1 MKVTPKRYY
10 LNGDAIRILSTD
22 SKVSITLKDFIILSG
37 CERVK

>member
-10 LNGDAIRILSTD
+10 LNGDTIRISSTD